1 MIFVI
6 NTLEVKSIPAIILMI
21 MSLIYIK
28 DSLRTSIK
36 NMHFYYVIFFA
47 LAIIFNSSYAQEA
60 ICLPA
65 KDDTR
70 VVIAGGSITEIF
82 YLLGI
87 EDRIVALD
95 ITSNYPEEA
104 KKFPSVGYVRML
116 SAEGLLSMNPTIILG
131 ENDMGPPT
139 VIKQVRETGVEL
151 RIIPEKK
158 SVQGIIEKI
167 RCVAETMG
175 VSSLAEELINHEYIE
190 KYSQIKQNQD
200 KVLRKNISAMVIYS
214 MQGTSPIVC
223 GTGESGDAFL
233 KLIGAENAFSAFEGW
248 KPASAESILANDPD
262 YIIITSRLL
271 KRFSSIEELKNHPSL
286 SQTTAA
292 QNDNI
297 IAKDGMAMMGFGPRT
312 IDCALEVSK
321 IISSE

>member
-1 MIFVI
+1 
-6 NTLEVKSIPAIILMI
+6 
-21 MSLIYIK
+21 MSLIY
-28 DSLRTSIK
+28 K
-36 NMHFYYVIFFA
+36 NNKHKSVRKIIYYYKIFII
-47 LAIIFNSSYAQEA
+47 LAICSQHIFPEESS
-60 ICLPA
+60 CSPA
-65 KDDTR
+65 KNTKR

-87 EDRIVALD
+87 DNRIVALD

-104 KKFPSVGYVRML
+104 KELPSVGYVRML

-131 ENDMGPPT
+131 EHDMGPPT
-139 VIKQVRETGVEL
+139 VIQQVRETGVEL
-151 RIIPEKK
+151 RIIPEEK

-175 VSSLAEELINHEYIE
+175 VSSLAEELINHEFTE
-190 KYSQIKQNQD
+190 KYTAIKQNQD
-200 KVLRKNISAMVIYS
+200 KILKENISAMVIYS

-233 KLIGAENAFSAFEGW
+233 KLIGAENAFSGFEGW

-262 YIIITSRLL
+262 YIIVTSRLL
-271 KRFSSIEELKNHPSL
+271 KRFSSIEELRNHPSL

-321 IISSE
+321 IISSK

>member
-1 MIFVI
+1 
-6 NTLEVKSIPAIILMI
+6 
-21 MSLIYIK
+21 MSLIY
-28 DSLRTSIK
+28 K
-36 NMHFYYVIFFA
+36 NNAHKPVHEIIYYYKIFII
-47 LAIIFNSSYAQEA
+47 LAICSQHIFPEESS
-60 ICLPA
+60 CSPA
-65 KDDTR
+65 KDTQR

-87 EDRIVALD
+87 DDRIVALD

-104 KKFPSVGYVRML
+104 KELPSVGYVRML

-131 ENDMGPPT
+131 EHDMGPPT
-139 VIKQVRETGVEL
+139 VIQQVRETGVEL
-151 RIIPEKK
+151 RIYPEEK

-175 VSSLAEELINHEYIE
+175 VSSLAEELINHEFTE
-190 KYSQIKQNQD
+190 KYTAIKQNQD
-200 KVLRKNISAMVIYS
+200 KILKENISAMVIYS

-233 KLIGAENAFSAFEGW
+233 KLIGAGNAFSGFEGW

-262 YIIITSRLL
+262 YILITSRLL
-271 KRFSSIEELKNHPSL
+271 KRFSSIEELRNHPSL

-321 IISSE
+321 IISSK

>member
-1 MIFVI
+1 
-6 NTLEVKSIPAIILMI
+6 
-21 MSLIYIK
+21 MSLIY
-28 DSLRTSIK
+28 K
-36 NMHFYYVIFFA
+36 NNAHKSVREIIYYYKIFII
-47 LAIIFNSSYAQEA
+47 LAICSQHIFSEESS
-60 ICLPA
+60 CSPA
-65 KDDTR
+65 KNTKR

-87 EDRIVALD
+87 DDRIVALD

-104 KKFPSVGYVRML
+104 KELPSVGYVRML

-131 ENDMGPPT
+131 EHDMGPPT
-139 VIKQVRETGVEL
+139 VIQQVRETGVEL
-151 RIIPEKK
+151 RIIPEEK

-175 VSSLAEELINHEYIE
+175 VSSLAEELINHEFTE
-190 KYSQIKQNQD
+190 KYNAIKQNQD
-200 KVLRKNISAMVIYS
+200 KILKENISAMVIYS

-233 KLIGAENAFSAFEGW
+233 KLIGAENAFSDFDGW

-262 YIIITSRLL
+262 YILITSRLL
-271 KRFSSIEELKNHPSL
+271 KRFSSIEELRNHPSL

-321 IISSE
+321 IISSK

>member
-1 MIFVI
+1 
-6 NTLEVKSIPAIILMI
+6 
-21 MSLIYIK
+21 MSLIY
-28 DSLRTSIK
+28 K
-36 NMHFYYVIFFA
+36 NNKHKSVRKIIYYYKIFII
-47 LAIIFNSSYAQEA
+47 LAICSQNIFPEESS
-60 ICLPA
+60 CSPA
-65 KDDTR
+65 KNTKR

-87 EDRIVALD
+87 DNRIVALD

-104 KKFPSVGYVRML
+104 KELPSVGYVRML

-131 ENDMGPPT
+131 EHDMGPPT
-139 VIKQVRETGVEL
+139 VIQQVRETGVEL
-151 RIIPEKK
+151 RIIPEEK

-175 VSSLAEELINHEYIE
+175 VSSLAEELINHEFTE
-190 KYSQIKQNQD
+190 KYTAIKQNQN
-200 KVLRKNISAMVIYS
+200 KILKENISAMVIYS

-233 KLIGAENAFSAFEGW
+233 KLIGAENAFSGFEGW
-248 KPASAESILANDPD
+248 KPASAESILENDPD
-262 YIIITSRLL
+262 YILITSRLL
-271 KRFSSIEELKNHPSL
+271 KRFSSIEELRKHPSL

-321 IISSE
+321 IISSK

>member
-1 MIFVI
+1 
-6 NTLEVKSIPAIILMI
+6 
-21 MSLIYIK
+21 MSLILNKKITLLTEKYIYL
-28 DSLRTSIK
+28 SLKSFLRSIILLS
-36 NMHFYYVIFFA
+36 FV
-47 LAIIFNSSYAQEA
+47 LAQDDLQDVCSV
-60 ICLPA
+60 A
-65 KDDTR
+65 KDGSR

-95 ITSNYPEEA
+95 ITSTYPEEA

-116 SAEGLLSMNPTIILG
+116 SAEGLLSMNPSIILG

-139 VIKQVRETGVEL
+139 VIEQVKQTGVEL
-151 RIIPEKK
+151 KIIPEEK
-158 SVQGIIEKI
+158 SIQGIIEKI
-167 RCVAETMG
+167 RCVASVMG
-175 VSSLAEELINHEYIE
+175 VSSLAEDLINHEYNE
-190 KYSQIKQNQD
+190 KYDQIKQNHS
-200 KVLRKNISAMVIYS
+200 KVSGKNISAMVIYS

-233 KLIGAENAFSAFEGW
+233 KLIGVKNAFASFEGW
-248 KPASAESILANDPD
+248 KPASAESIIANDPD
-262 YIIITSRLL
+262 YIIVTTRLL
-271 KRFSSIEELKNHPSL
+271 KRFSSIKELKKHQSL

-312 IDCALEVSK
+312 LDCALEVSR
-321 IISSE
+321 IISSD

>member
-1 MIFVI
+1 
-6 NTLEVKSIPAIILMI
+6 
-21 MSLIYIK
+21 MSLILNKKITFIAKKYIYVPIK
-28 DSLRTSIK
+28 PLLNIVILFSFAFSEDDYHESCSI
-36 NMHFYYVIFFA
+36 V
-47 LAIIFNSSYAQEA
+47 
-60 ICLPA
+60 
-65 KDDTR
+65 KDDSR

-95 ITSNYPEEA
+95 ITSTYPEEA

-116 SAEGLLSMNPTIILG
+116 SAEGILSMNPSIILG

-139 VIKQVRETGVEL
+139 VIEQVKKTGIEL
-151 RIIPEKK
+151 KIIPEEK
-158 SVQGIIEKI
+158 SIQGIIQKI
-167 RCVAETMG
+167 RCVASVMG

-190 KYSQIKQNQD
+190 KYNQIKQNQD
-200 KVLRKNISAMVIYS
+200 KVSSKNISAMVIYS

-233 KLIGAENAFSAFEGW
+233 KLIGAKNAFASFEGW
-248 KPASAESILANDPD
+248 KPASAESIIANDPD
-262 YIIITSRLL
+262 YIIVTSRLL
-271 KRFSSIEELKNHPSL
+271 KRFSNIEELKKHPSL

-312 IDCALEVSK
+312 LDCALEVSR
-321 IISSE
+321 IISSD

>member
-1 MIFVI
+1 MSLNYKKNTNKPVCEIIYYYKIF
-6 NTLEVKSIPAIILMI
+6 IILVI
-21 MSLIYIK
+21 CSQHIFPEK
-28 DSLRTSIK
+28 SSCSFAK
-36 NMHFYYVIFFA
+36 NT
-47 LAIIFNSSYAQEA
+47 
-60 ICLPA
+60 
-65 KDDTR
+65 KR

-87 EDRIVALD
+87 DDRIVALD

-104 KKFPSVGYVRML
+104 KELPSVGYVRML

-131 ENDMGPPT
+131 EHDMGPPT
-139 VIKQVRETGVEL
+139 VIQQVRETGVEL
-151 RIIPEKK
+151 RIIPEEK

-167 RCVAETMG
+167 RCVAAPMG
-175 VSSLAEELINHEYIE
+175 VSSLAEELINHEFTE
-190 KYSQIKQNQD
+190 KFTEIKQNQD
-200 KVLRKNISAMVIYS
+200 KILKENISAMVIYS

-233 KLIGAENAFSAFEGW
+233 KLIGAGNAFSGFEGW

-262 YIIITSRLL
+262 YILITSRLL
-271 KRFSSIEELKNHPSL
+271 KRFSSIEELRNHPSL

-297 IAKDGMAMMGFGPRT
+297 IAKDGMAMIGFGPRT
-312 IDCALEVSK
+312 IACALEVSK
-321 IISSE
+321 IISSK

>member
-1 MIFVI
+1 
-6 NTLEVKSIPAIILMI
+6 
-21 MSLIYIK
+21 MSLILNKKITLIAEKYIYAPIK
-28 DSLRTSIK
+28 SLLNIVILFSFAFSEDDYHESCSI
-36 NMHFYYVIFFA
+36 V
-47 LAIIFNSSYAQEA
+47 
-60 ICLPA
+60 
-65 KDDTR
+65 KDDSR

-95 ITSNYPEEA
+95 ITSTYPEEA

-116 SAEGLLSMNPTIILG
+116 SAEGLLSMNPSIILG

-139 VIKQVRETGVEL
+139 VIEQVKKTGIEL
-151 RIIPEKK
+151 KIIPEEK
-158 SVQGIIEKI
+158 SIPGIIEKI
-167 RCVAETMG
+167 RCVASIMG

-190 KYSQIKQNQD
+190 KYDQIKQNHD
-200 KVLRKNISAMVIYS
+200 KVSSKNISAMVIYS

-233 KLIGAENAFSAFEGW
+233 KLIGAKNAFASFEGW
-248 KPASAESILANDPD
+248 KPASAESIIANDPD
-262 YIIITSRLL
+262 YIIVTSRLL
-271 KRFSSIEELKNHPSL
+271 KRFSNIEELKKHPSL

-312 IDCALEVSK
+312 LDCALEVSR
-321 IISSE
+321 IISSD

>member
-1 MIFVI
+1 M
-6 NTLEVKSIPAIILMI
+6 
-21 MSLIYIK
+21 
-28 DSLRTSIK
+28 
-36 NMHFYYVIFFA
+36 
-47 LAIIFNSSYAQEA
+47 
-60 ICLPA
+60 
-65 KDDTR
+65 
-70 VVIAGGSITEIF
+70 
-82 YLLGI
+82 GI
-87 EDRIVALD
+87 DNRIVALD

-104 KKFPSVGYVRML
+104 KELPSVGYVRML

-139 VIKQVRETGVEL
+139 VIQQVRETGVEL
-151 RIIPEKK
+151 RIIPEEK

-175 VSSLAEELINHEYIE
+175 VSSLAEELINHEFTE
-190 KYSQIKQNQD
+190 KFTEIKQNQD
-200 KVLRKNISAMVIYS
+200 EILKENISAMVIYS

-233 KLIGAENAFSAFEGW
+233 KLIGAENAFSGFAGW

-262 YIIITSRLL
+262 YIIVTSRLL
-271 KRFSSIEELKNHPSL
+271 KRFSSIEELRNHPSL

-321 IISSE
+321 IISSK

>member
-1 MIFVI
+1 
-6 NTLEVKSIPAIILMI
+6 
-21 MSLIYIK
+21 MSLIY
-28 DSLRTSIK
+28 K
-36 NMHFYYVIFFA
+36 NNAHKPVREIIYYYKIFII
-47 LAIIFNSSYAQEA
+47 LAICLQHIFPEESS
-60 ICLPA
+60 CLPA
-65 KDDTR
+65 KDTKR

-87 EDRIVALD
+87 DDRIVALD

-104 KKFPSVGYVRML
+104 KELPSVGYVRML

-131 ENDMGPPT
+131 EHDMGPPT
-139 VIKQVRETGVEL
+139 VIQQVRETGVEL
-151 RIIPEKK
+151 RIIPEEK

-175 VSSLAEELINHEYIE
+175 VSSLAEELINHEFTE
-190 KYSQIKQNQD
+190 KYTAIKQNQD
-200 KVLRKNISAMVIYS
+200 KILKENISAMVIYS

-223 GTGESGDAFL
+223 GNGESGDAFL
-233 KLIGAENAFSAFEGW
+233 RLIGAENAFSSFEGW

-262 YIIITSRLL
+262 YIIVTSRLL
-271 KRFSSIEELKNHPSL
+271 KRFSSIEELRNHPSL

-321 IISSE
+321 IISSK

>member
-1 MIFVI
+1 
-6 NTLEVKSIPAIILMI
+6 
-21 MSLIYIK
+21 MSLIYII

-47 LAIIFNSSYAQEA
+47 LTITFNASHAQEV

-65 KDDTR
+65 RDDTR

-95 ITSNYPEEA
+95 ITSTYPEEA

-151 RIIPEKK
+151 KIIPEEK

-167 RCVAETMG
+167 RCVADIMG

-292 QNDNI
+292 QSDNI

>member
-1 MIFVI
+1 
-6 NTLEVKSIPAIILMI
+6 
-21 MSLIYIK
+21 MSLIY
-28 DSLRTSIK
+28 K
-36 NMHFYYVIFFA
+36 NNAHKSVREIIYYYKIFII
-47 LAIIFNSSYAQEA
+47 LAICSQHIFPKESS
-60 ICLPA
+60 CSPA
-65 KDDTR
+65 KDTKR

-87 EDRIVALD
+87 DDRIVALD

-104 KKFPSVGYVRML
+104 KELPSVGYVRML

-139 VIKQVRETGVEL
+139 VIQQVRETGVEL
-151 RIIPEKK
+151 RIIPEEK

-175 VSSLAEELINHEYIE
+175 VSSLAEELINHEFTE
-190 KYSQIKQNQD
+190 KYTAIKQNQD
-200 KVLRKNISAMVIYS
+200 KILKENISAMVIYS

-233 KLIGAENAFSAFEGW
+233 KLIGAENAFSGFEGW

-262 YIIITSRLL
+262 YIIVTSRLL
-271 KRFSSIEELKNHPSL
+271 KRFSSIEELRNHPSL

-292 QNDNI
+292 QIDNI

-312 IDCALEVSK
+312 VDCALEVSK
-321 IISSE
+321 IISSK

>member
-1 MIFVI
+1 
-6 NTLEVKSIPAIILMI
+6 MI
-21 MSLIYIK
+21 MSLNYTI
-28 DSLRTSIK
+28 DSLRISIK

-47 LAIIFNSSYAQEA
+47 LTIILNSSYAQEA

-175 VSSLAEELINHEYIE
+175 VSSLAEELINHEFID
-190 KYSQIKQNQD
+190 KYTQIKQNQD
-200 KVLRKNISAMVIYS
+200 KILKKKVSAMVIYS

-233 KLIGAENAFSAFEGW
+233 ELIGAENAFSAFEGW

>member
-1 MIFVI
+1 
-6 NTLEVKSIPAIILMI
+6 
-21 MSLIYIK
+21 
-28 DSLRTSIK
+28 
-36 NMHFYYVIFFA
+36 
-47 LAIIFNSSYAQEA
+47 
-60 ICLPA
+60 
-65 KDDTR
+65 
-70 VVIAGGSITEIF
+70 
-82 YLLGI
+82 
-87 EDRIVALD
+87 
-95 ITSNYPEEA
+95 
-104 KKFPSVGYVRML
+104 
-116 SAEGLLSMNPTIILG
+116 
-131 ENDMGPPT
+131 
-139 VIKQVRETGVEL
+139 
-151 RIIPEKK
+151 
-158 SVQGIIEKI
+158 
-167 RCVAETMG
+167 MG
-175 VSSLAEELINHEYIE
+175 VSSLAEELINHEFID
-190 KYSQIKQNQD
+190 KYTQIKQNQD
-200 KVLRKNISAMVIYS
+200 KILKKKVSAMVIYS

>member
-1 MIFVI
+1 
-6 NTLEVKSIPAIILMI
+6 
-21 MSLIYIK
+21 MSLILNKILTLIAENYIYVPIK
-28 DSLRTSIK
+28 CLLNIMILFSFAFSEDDDHKSCSI
-36 NMHFYYVIFFA
+36 V
-47 LAIIFNSSYAQEA
+47 
-60 ICLPA
+60 
-65 KDDTR
+65 KDDSR

-95 ITSNYPEEA
+95 ITSTYPEEA

-116 SAEGLLSMNPTIILG
+116 SAEGLLSMNPSIILG

-139 VIKQVRETGVEL
+139 VIEQVKKTGIEL
-151 RIIPEKK
+151 KIIPEEK
-158 SVQGIIEKI
+158 SILGIIEKI
-167 RCVAETMG
+167 RCVASIMG

-190 KYSQIKQNQD
+190 KYNQIKQNQA
-200 KVLRKNISAMVIYS
+200 KVSSKNISAMVIYS

-233 KLIGAENAFSAFEGW
+233 KLIGAKNAFSSFEGW
-248 KPASAESILANDPD
+248 KPASAESIIANDPD
-262 YIIITSRLL
+262 YIIVTSRLL
-271 KRFSSIEELKNHPSL
+271 KRFSSIKELKKHPSL

-292 QNDNI
+292 QSDNI

-312 IDCALEVSK
+312 LDCALEVSR
-321 IISSE
+321 IISSD

>member
-1 MIFVI
+1 
-6 NTLEVKSIPAIILMI
+6 
-21 MSLIYIK
+21 MSLLFKALLVAMILF
-28 DSLRTSIK
+28 SLVMSQDDLQG
-36 NMHFYYVIFFA
+36 V
-47 LAIIFNSSYAQEA
+47 
-60 ICLPA
+60 CLPA
-65 KDDTR
+65 QDDSR

-95 ITSNYPEEA
+95 ITSTYPEEA

-116 SAEGLLSMNPTIILG
+116 SAEGLLSMNPSIILG

-139 VIKQVRETGVEL
+139 VIEQVRGTGVEL
-151 RIIPEKK
+151 KIIPEEK
-158 SVQGIIEKI
+158 SIQGIIQKI
-167 RCVAETMG
+167 RCVASVMG
-175 VSSLAEELINHEYIE
+175 VSSLAEDLINHEYIE
-190 KYSQIKQNQD
+190 KYNQIKQNQN
-200 KVLRKNISAMVIYS
+200 KVSSKNISAMVIYS

-233 KLIGAENAFSAFEGW
+233 KLIGAKNAFASFEGW
-248 KPASAESILANDPD
+248 KPASAESIIANDPD
-262 YIIITSRLL
+262 YIIVTSRLL
-271 KRFSSIEELKNHPSL
+271 KRFSSIKELKKHPSL

-312 IDCALEVSK
+312 LDCALEVSR
-321 IISSE
+321 IISSD